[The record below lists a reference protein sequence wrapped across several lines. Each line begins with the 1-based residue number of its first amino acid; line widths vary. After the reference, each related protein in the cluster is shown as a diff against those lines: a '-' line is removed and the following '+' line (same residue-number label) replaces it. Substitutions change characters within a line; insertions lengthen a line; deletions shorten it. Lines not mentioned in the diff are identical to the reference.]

1 MDVRVSFVVITRNRV
16 GVIHKAIES
25 WKSLKGPQDELIV
38 VDGDSTD
45 GTYEA
50 LRDAQPGLIDL
61 LIHEKDRSEGH
72 AINKG
77 FMAAKGRYLLSL
89 GDDDFYFRDA
99 FEQAYAAL
107 DAHPEIDLLMTGG
120 ESIDQ
125 VGDSGNTR
133 PFFYQWYPDD
143 AKLNETYEFVGMNGS
158 GMVLR
163 RSSLAVVGLFD
174 PRHLHADTSLLTQA
188 TVRGACM
195 RYLRVKGY
203 SHRVGR
209 HSGSLT
215 NVRKTY
221 IYEAFGFKGLSRW
234 RYLQRPGEALAW
246 LLRRLGLRK
255 PAPLA
260 EPVWD
265 GKLLA

>member
-1 MDVRVSFVVITRNRV
+1 MDVRVSLVVITRNRV
-16 GVIHKAIES
+16 GIIRKAIES
-25 WKSLKGPQDELIV
+25 WKGLKRPQDELIV

-50 LRDAQPGLIDL
+50 LRDAEPGLIDL

-77 FMAAKGRYLLSL
+77 FMAARGRYLVSL
-89 GDDDFYFRDA
+89 GDDDLYFRDA
-99 FEQAYAAL
+99 LDLAFDAL
-107 DAHPEIDLLMTGG
+107 DAHPEIDLLMAGG

-125 VGDSGNTR
+125 VGDHGNLQ
-133 PFFYQWYPDD
+133 PFFYQWYPEG
-143 AKLNETYEFVGMNGS
+143 AKLNENHEFVGMNGS

-174 PRHLHADTSLLTQA
+174 PRHLHADTSILTQA

-195 RYLRVKGY
+195 RYIRVKAY
-203 SHRVGR
+203 SHRVGKQ
-209 HSGSLT
+209 SGSLT

-221 IYEAFGFKGLSRW
+221 IYDAFGFNGLSRW
-234 RYLQRPGEALAW
+234 RYLQRPGLALDWA
-246 LLRRLGLRK
+246 LRRLGLRK
-255 PAPLA
+255 ATPPA

-265 GKLLA
+265 GKILD